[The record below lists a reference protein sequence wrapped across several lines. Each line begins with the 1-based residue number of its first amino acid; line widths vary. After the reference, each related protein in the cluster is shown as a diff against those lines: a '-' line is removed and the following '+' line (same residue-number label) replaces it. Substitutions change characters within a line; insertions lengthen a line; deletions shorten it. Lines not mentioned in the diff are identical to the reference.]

1 MYFPTCLPFVAVVV
15 MTRIHWL
22 VTVLEIA
29 LYQAAGIVL
38 AGWAVRMEIRAAQA
52 GHVLYCLSYIAGLLG

>member
-1 MYFPTCLPFVAVVV
+1 